1 MKLYNLSFGKL
12 FFLASDSRRNNFAV
26 DGERNE
32 NGLPI
37 FATDAFPSKG
47 DVFDLEI
54 DDSQAS
60 TLMAVDKRRIYFRI
74 TNLR

>member
-1 MKLYNLSFGKL
+1 MKLYNLSFSKL
-12 FFLASDSRRNNFAV
+12 FLLASDSRRNNFAV

-32 NGLPI
+32 NGFPS
-37 FATDAFPSKG
+37 FATDAFSSEG

-60 TLMAVDKRRIYFRI
+60 TLMAVDKHRIYFRI